1 MMLFK
6 RKIYSQLLSWK
17 NQSNGKTALLI
28 EGARRVGKSTIVEE
42 FAKAEYKNY
51 ILINFTDAS
60 TKIKNLFRN
69 HLDDLDVFFQLLQI
83 ETGVRL
89 EARKS
94 LVIFDEVQRFPIAR
108 EAVKTL
114 VADGR
119 YDYIETG
126 SLISINENVEG
137 ILIPSEEKSIC
148 MYPMDFDEFLEANG
162 ETPLSEYIHD
172 CFDKKEALDDD
183 SHKKAMLLIKQYM
196 IVGGMPQSVA
206 AYLEN
211 SKDFLASDTAKR
223 AILELYRKDISKAEK
238 KYRSKVLALYTQ
250 LPGFLSKHEKKI
262 VLNDVDKNG
271 RYVGYSDAFFWLGD
285 SMITN
290 LCTACT
296 DPNVGLALN
305 EDSTQIKCYMGDTG
319 LLLSHTF
326 TPEEIENGEL
336 YKEILHDRLSI
347 NEGMFF
353 ENLVAQSFRSKNHEL
368 YFYTHY
374 NLEAHRND
382 IEIDFL
388 LSNGSKTN
396 FKIEPVEVKSSKN
409 YTTTSFTEFKKR
421 FGKRISNA
429 YVIHPKAFKIED
441 GVTYLPIYMAGC
453 L

>member
-1 MMLFK
+1 
-6 RKIYSQLLSWK
+6 
-17 NQSNGKTALLI
+17 
-28 EGARRVGKSTIVEE
+28 
-42 FAKAEYKNY
+42 
-51 ILINFTDAS
+51 
-60 TKIKNLFRN
+60 
-69 HLDDLDVFFQLLQI
+69 
-83 ETGVRL
+83 
-89 EARKS
+89 
-94 LVIFDEVQRFPIAR
+94 
-108 EAVKTL
+108 
-114 VADGR
+114 
-119 YDYIETG
+119 
-126 SLISINENVEG
+126 
-137 ILIPSEEKSIC
+137 

-382 IEIDFL
+382 I
-388 LSNGSKTN
+388 
-396 FKIEPVEVKSSKN
+396 
-409 YTTTSFTEFKKR
+409 
-421 FGKRISNA
+421 
-429 YVIHPKAFKIED
+429 
-441 GVTYLPIYMAGC
+441 
-453 L
+453 